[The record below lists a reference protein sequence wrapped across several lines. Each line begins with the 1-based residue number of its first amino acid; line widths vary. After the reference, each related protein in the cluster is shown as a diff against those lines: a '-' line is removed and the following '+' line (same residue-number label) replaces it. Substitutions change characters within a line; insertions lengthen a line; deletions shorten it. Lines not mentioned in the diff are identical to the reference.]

1 MIKQFDSSYAGH
13 IDMENVGYL
22 GTPVN
27 DRKYRVTLRLWRQ
40 ATNASGSE
48 TE

>member
-1 MIKQFDSSYAGH
+1 MITQFDSSYAGH

-27 DRKYRVTLRLWRQ
+27 VPAIQ
-40 ATNASGSE
+40 Q
-48 TE
+48 